1 MNRLGLLLLL
11 ALAAPASAQISAPIQ
26 VYGGESSVAAN
37 LAYPV
42 GSTTFF
48 SQASTPTAS
57 QFFVILTSGTIGFGD
72 SAGGVVINEGN
83 QSGNGLLIL
92 DNGDAAGGGAMPATK
107 RHLRVYSNNTNN
119 NQPLIESEDT
129 STSGASANFKASG
142 PDADFEFVGTGT
154 SCYGG
159 HCKWEITLG
168 NNSDDISIQGR
179 NGNASAFE
187 KVVSFHIW
195 SSSIASLTQYN
206 PVGSMNEITIS
217 SVGVIRA
224 MSSNA
229 STSWTGIAFST
240 SSIDSKNHLWYWAS
254 TGATS
259 VGIPMVELDADH
271 HLGFPGYMNLT
282 STFTQVMADPS
293 GQKYM
298 FFITS
303 GTAAGNNLSKY
314 MLAVATTGAVMV
326 NTSVQNAAMLAID
339 YYGNGDNTGHGIVL
353 MRSGTQVGYLDTN
366 SNTDIVLKGNSSK
379 GAQIRTNS
387 STVALQADT
396 NGNVSM
402 GGGASAAAPCSTCT
416 VVAMGSLWQNLL
428 FSCTTGTQTDAT
440 GRFSACVASSRK
452 LKTDIRPFVGMG
464 IERLRP
470 VYFKWNKEERLAR
483 DAQQHVGFIAEEVGE
498 VLPQAVV
505 PAGGK
510 DGKDLG
516 IDDKSVMAIMVNE
529 IKSLKKSVRKLQR
542 ENEVHK

>member
-11 ALAAPASAQISAPIQ
+11 ALAAPASAQISSPIQ

-42 GSTTFF
+42 ASTTFF
-48 SQASTPTAS
+48 SQSSTPTAS

-129 STSGASANFKASG
+129 STSGASANFKAIG
-142 PDADFEFVGTGT
+142 PDPDMEYVGTGT

-179 NGNASAFE
+179 NGNTSAFE

-195 SSSIASLTQYN
+195 SSTINTLTQYN
-206 PVGSMNEITIS
+206 TVGNLNEITIS
-217 SVGVIRA
+217 SAGVIRA

-240 SSIDSKNHLWYWAS
+240 FSIDSKNHLWYWAS

-259 VGIPMVELDADH
+259 VGIPLVELDADH

-314 MLAVATTGAVMV
+314 MLAVATTGAVMI

-339 YYGNGDNTGHGIVL
+339 YYGNGDNTGHGVLL
-353 MRSGTQVGYLDTN
+353 MRNGTQVGYLDTN
-366 SNTDIVLKGNSSK
+366 SNTDVVLKGNTSK

-396 NGNVSM
+396 NGNISM
-402 GGGASAAAPCSTCT
+402 GGGASNSAPCSTCT
-416 VVAMGSLWQNLL
+416 VVAMGSLWQNLI

-440 GRFSACVASSRK
+440 GKFSACVAS
-452 LKTDIRPFVGMG
+452 D
-464 IERLRP
+464 ERLKENIEPFDGTGVDGLQP
-470 VYFKWNKEERLAR
+470 VYFNWKLGERQAR
-483 DAQQHVGFIAEEVGE
+483 DSQRHVGFTAQQVGT
-498 VLPQAVV
+498 VLPEAVV
-505 PAGGK
+505 PAGLNV
-510 DGKDLG
+510 LG
-516 IDDKSVMAIMVNE
+516 IDDKAVMAIMVNE
-529 IKSLKKSVRKLQR
+529 LKALKK
-542 ENEVHK
+542 EVKALKGGKRGKR